1 MSSDQSH
8 VNSFDKFELKNVSQ
22 DFMNNESLLI
32 EINKLI
38 DTLKML
44 LTHKT
49 LMMFIQVGVIHVL

>member
-1 MSSDQSH
+1 VSSDQSH